1 MDRRRRYGA
10 VIEGDEIK
18 DLEILLGKRPKSL
31 ADGFKTFDELIE
43 SGDFQDQVVIDY
55 LLRRAYREE
64 WLYMPAV
71 NLYPDRNWAAID

>member
-1 MDRRRRYGA
+1 MKFPWTVQGNSRDGA
-10 VIEGDEIK
+10 GEGEGAAEQLDV
-18 DLEILLGKRPKSL
+18 SM
-31 ADGFKTFDELIE
+31 A
-43 SGDFQDQVVIDY
+43 GDFQDQVVIDY